1 MSISFLSVPTNLLT
15 PGAFIEYDNSR
26 AVSGA
31 VTGARRTVAIGQML
45 TAGTATADTPVQVT
59 SVANAEALFGRG
71 SILAEMCKSFKRVT
85 EFADLWAVPL
95 DDDGGAVDATGT
107 LTVTGA
113 ATASGTVF
121 LYIAGKQIQV
131 GVASGDT
138 VTDVADSISAAVIS
152 ATNDHLPVSA
162 MNTAGVVTLT
172 ARNGGTVGNDVDLR
186 FNYNQGEAFPA
197 GISIAI
203 VAMASGATDPSIA
216 AGIASLAGVWYQ
228 TWLLGLSGDT
238 EIAALEAELDT
249 RWGPTVQQDGQAF
262 FGLVDTHANL
272 ITKGASRNSQFST
285 ISGVEGTPTPHWIIA
300 SMVGAI
306 DENQSANDPA
316 RPRQFTQLPT
326 EVGSDSMGI
335 RPPADADLFSQSEN
349 NLLLDGG
356 ISTLVFNVGN
366 SLIQRIVT
374 TYQTNVAGAPDPSY
388 LDITTMRTLAF
399 LRETVRNR
407 FLLRFPNFKLA
418 QDGTAFA
425 PGQPVLTPSVARSEF
440 LNLFREWE
448 ELALVEDFEQ
458 FKDEIIV
465 EISST
470 DPNRLEARLGPNL
483 INQFRVLAGQIQF
496 IL

>member
-1 MSISFLSVPTNLLT
+1 MSISFLSVPANLLT
-15 PGAFIEYDNSR
+15 PGGFFEFDNSR

-31 VTGARRTVAIGQML
+31 VTGARRTVAIGQKL
-45 TAGTATADTPVQVT
+45 AAGTAAADVPVQIT
-59 SVANAEALFGRG
+59 SVANAEALAGRG

-95 DDDGGAVDATGT
+95 DDGGGATAASGT

-131 GVASGDT
+131 GVSNGDD
-138 VTDVADSISAAVIS
+138 VTTVADAISAAIINS
-152 ATNDHLPVSA
+152 ANDHLPVSA
-162 MNTAGVVTLT
+162 ANTVGVVTLT
-172 ARNGGTVGNDVDLR
+172 ARNSGTVGNDVDVRL
-186 FNYNQGEAFPA
+186 NYNQGEELPA
-197 GISIAI
+197 GISIAV
-203 VAMASGATDPSIA
+203 VAMASGATDPTISA
-216 AGIASLAGVWYQ
+216 AIASLAGTWYQ
-228 TWLLGLSGDT
+228 TWVFGLSGDT
-238 EIAALEAELDT
+238 EIAAAEAELLT
-249 RWGPTVQQDGQAF
+249 RWGPTVQQGGQAF
-262 FGLVDTHANL
+262 FGFVDTHANL

-285 ISGVEGTPTPHWIIA
+285 ITGVESCPTPHWLIA

-316 RPRQFTQLPT
+316 RPRQRTVLPK
-326 EVGSDSMGI
+326 EVGSDSMGM
-335 RPPADADLFSQSEN
+335 RSPSEADLFSQSEN

-388 LDITTMRTLAF
+388 FDITTMRTLEF
-399 LRETVRNR
+399 IRETSVNR
-407 FLLRFPNFKLA
+407 FALRFPNHKLA
-418 QDGTAFA
+418 ADGTAFA
-425 PGQPVLTPSVARSEF
+425 PGQPVVTPSVARSEF